1 MITSPNQINTHKHTS
16 LEEHNYNEMSDARKP
31 YFFKRQIFSDSECDL
46 LWSYWNEDECFVEDD
61 VTPDSPWYK
70 YFRELRS
77 RKHMFL
83 EGNFD
88 SAPPKKGIL
97 TEIPYDLLWLEKRI
111 HYYVEQAN
119 KECFYLDISF
129 GLMSKQLMYSGVG
142 DWFHPHEDTNHW
154 DNHHYDRKLTIIIQ
168 LSDGEDYEGG
178 YTTVGEPGEF
188 EQPKHQK
195 ERGSIFI
202 FPTFLT
208 HAVSKI
214 TSGERKAF
222 ICWYIGPKFR

>member
-1 MITSPNQINTHKHTS
+1 MITNPNEINTHKNTS
-16 LEEHNYNEMSDARKP
+16 LVGHNYNEMSDARKP
-31 YFFKRQIFSDSECDL
+31 YFFKRNIFTPEECDK

-83 EGNFD
+83 EGKTD
-88 SAPPKKGIL
+88 
-97 TEIPYDLLWLEKRI
+97 TDLLWLEDRI
-111 HYYVEQAN
+111 HLYTEQAN

-129 GLMSKQLMYSGVG
+129 GLMSKQLMHYGVG
-142 DWFHPHEDTNHW
+142 DWFQPHDDTNHW
-154 DNHHYDRKLTIIIQ
+154 DNHHYDRKITIIIQ
-168 LSDGEDYEGG
+168 LSDGQDYEGG

-188 EQPKHQK
+188 QQPTHQK
-195 ERGSIFI
+195 EQGSIFI

-208 HAVSKI
+208 HAVTKI